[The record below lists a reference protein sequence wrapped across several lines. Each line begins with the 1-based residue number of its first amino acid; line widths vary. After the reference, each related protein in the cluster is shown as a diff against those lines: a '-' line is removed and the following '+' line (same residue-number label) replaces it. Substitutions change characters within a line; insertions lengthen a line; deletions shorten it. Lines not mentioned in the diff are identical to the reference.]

1 MVKSNAFD
9 KMFPEFP
16 AGMQYDGR
24 GMHQQQQSHHH
35 HHHHHHH
42 QQKQQQQQHQ
52 QQAYY
57 NQTREPAQFHDVSS
71 TSWDYTKHP
80 SSDSRRYGRSHD
92 TSSNHAQLPPPP
104 PATEPI
110 PPPEESSRRHSK
122 FHDNKSNLSAN
133 VGRSSLSSASSS
145 FSGNKSKDIDPYR
158 MLPTVN
164 DNTKSHISISA
175 LPKIPKIKNS
185 ASSQRI
191 SKHTD
196 RSHSPLVNLK
206 ELPSPKQASIG
217 HDDNSMHAYDMQ
229 QQNYNKRFPPNQSSV
244 LNGRNQDYGE
254 YNLTAMDN
262 NSNSSSIN
270 MYVHVDR

>member
-1 MVKSNAFD
+1 
-9 KMFPEFP
+9 
-16 AGMQYDGR
+16 MQYDGR
-24 GMHQQQQSHHH
+24 GMQQP

-42 QQKQQQQQHQ
+42 QQ
-52 QQAYY
+52 QQAHY

-71 TSWDYTKHP
+71 KSWDYTKHP
-80 SSDSRRYGRSHD
+80 SSDSRRHGRSHD
-92 TSSNHAQLPPPP
+92 TSSNHATLP

-110 PPPEESSRRHSK
+110 LPEESSRRHSK

-133 VGRSSLSSASSS
+133 VGRSSSSASSS

-206 ELPSPKQASIG
+206 ELPSPKQSSIG
-217 HDDNSMHAYDMQ
+217 HEDNSMHAYDM

-270 MYVHVDR
+270 MYVHQISVHLICLFISLRFDWRCCHFYK